1 LGLTL
6 GYLTR
11 LSLDN
16 VSRLRKRDKYRYVIP
31 VEGNETPERQAGTKI
46 KTRRIELGMSQEQ
59 LSDEMR
65 RLGHSW
71 HQTTVAKTEVAG
83 RPLRLNELTDLARI
97 LGVRASHLAATETDF
112 KLEMV
117 QNDVVAH
124 SGAVARLKADI
135 DELTQMLAEKRQT
148 YENAQKLLRESQEE
162 YGRLIGQL

>member
-1 LGLTL
+1 LAL
-6 GYLTR
+6 GYLRR

-16 VSRLRKRDKYRYVIP
+16 VFRLCKRARYRYVIP

-135 DELTQMLAEKRQT
+135 DELTQMLEEKRQT
-148 YENAQKLLRESQEE
+148 CENAQKLLRESQEE

>member
-1 LGLTL
+1 MLR
-6 GYLTR
+6 YRTR

-16 VSRLRKRDKYRYVIP
+16 AFRLRKRARYLYVIP
-31 VEGNETPERQAGTKI
+31 VEDKETPERQAGTKI
-46 KTRRIELGMSQEQ
+46 KTRRMELGMSQETVAY
-59 LSDEMR
+59 EMR

-71 HQTTVAKTEVAG
+71 HQTTVAKTEIAG

-97 LGVRASHLAATETDF
+97 LRVRASHLAATETDF

-124 SGAVARLKADI
+124 SGAMARLKADI
-135 DELTQMLAEKRQT
+135 DELNQMLAEKTQA

-162 YGRLIGQL
+162 YGRLIGQLR